1 MTARAV
7 DPARAGVAAEPRG
20 GRRRSRVVTGGVL
33 TLLVASVMTVRAT
46 VAVPVR
52 IASDSMEPALAAG
65 DVVLVSRSAPD
76 VDDLRRGD
84 LVAFDD
90 PRNGRRSVKRVIG
103 LPGEEVVILDG
114 VLQVDGR
121 PTEEPW
127 VDPEVVDGSFM
138 RTFRVPDGAVF
149 VLGDN
154 RMNSLDSRDYG
165 PVDADDL
172 EGRVLVR
179 LWPLLGGDTSREP
192 EL

>member
-1 MTARAV
+1 MTQASRV
-7 DPARAGVAAEPRG
+7 PQVPPADRRPAQQHRPAAVAAL
-20 GRRRSRVVTGGVL
+20 VL
-33 TLLVASVMTVRAT
+33 LLLAVGTVAVRT
-46 VAVPVR
+46 FVAVPVR

-65 DVVLVSRSAPD
+65 DVVLVSRSVPD
-76 VDDLRRGD
+76 VDELRRGD
-84 LVAFDD
+84 LVAFED
-90 PRNGRRSVKRVIG
+90 PRNGQRSVKRVIG

-114 VLQVDGR
+114 VLHVDGR

-165 PVDADDL
+165 PLDADDL
-172 EGRVLVR
+172 EGRVLVT

>member
-1 MTARAV
+1 MTPRAV
-7 DPARAGVAAEPRG
+7 TGIVLVLLIVGIA
-20 GRRRSRVVTGGVL
+20 VVRT
-33 TLLVASVMTVRAT
+33 T

-52 IASDSMEPALAAG
+52 IASASMEPALAAG
-65 DVVLVSRSAPD
+65 DVVLVSRSVPD
-76 VDDLRRGD
+76 VDELKRGD
-84 LVAFDD
+84 LVVFDD
-90 PRNGRRSVKRVIG
+90 PRNGRRAVKRVIG

-114 VLQVDGR
+114 VLHVDGR

-138 RTFRVPDGAVF
+138 RTFRVPERSVF

-172 EGRVLVR
+172 EGRVLLT
-179 LWPLLGGDTSREP
+179 LWPLLGGDEAREP
-192 EL
+192 TL

>member
-1 MTARAV
+1 M
-7 DPARAGVAAEPRG
+7 
-20 GRRRSRVVTGGVL
+20 VVLV
-33 TLLVASVMTVRAT
+33 LLVAGITAVRTT

-52 IASDSMEPALAAG
+52 IASASMEPALAAG

-76 VDDLRRGD
+76 VDELRRGD
-84 LVAFDD
+84 LVVFDD
-90 PRNGRRSVKRVIG
+90 PRNGRRAVKRVIG

-114 VLQVDGR
+114 VLHVDGR

-127 VDPEVVDGSFM
+127 IDPEVVDGSFM
-138 RTFRVPDGAVF
+138 RTFWVPQSGVF

-165 PVDADDL
+165 PLDADDL
-172 EGRVLVR
+172 EGRVLVT
-179 LWPLLGGDTSREP
+179 LWPLLGEDTKREP